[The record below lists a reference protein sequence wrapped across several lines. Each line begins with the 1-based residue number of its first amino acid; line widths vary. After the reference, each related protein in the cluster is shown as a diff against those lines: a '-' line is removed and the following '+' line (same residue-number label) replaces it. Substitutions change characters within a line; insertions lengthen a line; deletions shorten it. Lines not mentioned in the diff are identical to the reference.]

1 VDLVGN
7 YIKDVAP
14 NRNPTYVE
22 YEFSVALPEIDL
34 PFVGVID
41 LVTRNQT
48 PGGDAEFMV
57 DHKTA
62 TRRWNKYRAH
72 DELQPTAYYLAFEE
86 LFEEPPAGFL
96 YDIAPRTGKA
106 EIQIIPTSRGEAEKV
121 EYHGRLRSVEESIT
135 KEHYPKTTPS
145 NWYCSQKWC
154 GYYDHC
160 MKGIPLRQ
168 LRLQARE
175 DAF

>member
-1 VDLVGN
+1 VELVGN
-7 YIKDVAP
+7 YIETVAP
-14 NRNPTYVE
+14 DRNPTHVE
-22 YEFSVALPEIDL
+22 YEFSVALPETDL

-41 LVTRNQT
+41 LVLDSNYLS
-48 PGGDAEFMV
+48 

-72 DELQPTAYYLAFEE
+72 TELQPTAYYLAFEE
-86 LFEEPPAGFL
+86 DFGITPKGFL

-121 EYHGRLRSVEESIT
+121 EYLGRLRSVEESIT